1 MEEHKKT
8 SRQYPAK
15 DGGTIS
21 GDRVHGLPS
30 TRDYERTATCASVQ
44 GVPSQGTLDSMTTC
58 GISEPP
64 EQGGPAHTRQL
75 AAMPNPASRR
85 ERRKLAAAAKAASTK
100 PPQTCGGTTE
110 GSTAALSTT
119 PQDSGQIGDIVTLT
133 GTTATGGAEA
143 DDRMDVAQSFSSSE
157 AETSEEETVDE
168 DTLLCS
174 PLEQEIE
181 TGTAPSCSAEAS
193 TSGAA
198 TGHKRKTEGGPT
210 PPQAS
215 RKKKRKRGHTLGA
228 TFKQAEE
235 QDLLGVVL
243 VKGQPYK
250 TLSRPQINWI
260 RAKLLTTMLEKAK
273 AGGDAPVFEE
283 SGVRHNRFHLSCTDY
298 ESYAWLKDTVG
309 SLNIEGDGEGETLA
323 LELVPASEVPRLL
336 RAEVF
341 VSGPPIGVPNFITLI
356 QSQNKTVTYRALG
369 VTTPA
374 VYRQRPV
381 LCLGY

>member
-1 MEEHKKT
+1 MEENKT

-21 GDRVHGLPS
+21 RDRVHGLPS
-30 TRDYERTATCASVQ
+30 TRDHERTTTCASVQ
-44 GVPSQGTLDSMTTC
+44 GVPSQGTLDSRTTC

-85 ERRKLAAAAKAASTK
+85 ERRKLAAAAKAAPTK
-100 PPQTCGGTTE
+100 PPQTSGGTTE

-168 DTLLCS
+168 DTLLRS
-174 PLEQEIE
+174 PLEQETE
-181 TGTAPSCSAEAS
+181 TGMAPSCSAEAS
-193 TSGAA
+193 TGGVA

-215 RKKKRKRGHTLGA
+215 RKKKHKRGYTLGA

-235 QDLLGVVL
+235 QDLLGVVI

-250 TLSRPQINWI
+250 TLTRPQINWI
-260 RAKLLTTMLEKAK
+260 RGKLLTTLLEKAR
-273 AGGDAPVFEE
+273 DFEMHRYLRNPVF
-283 SGVRHNRFHLSCTDY
+283 GITGFTC
-298 ESYAWLKDTVG
+298 
-309 SLNIEGDGEGETLA
+309 
-323 LELVPASEVPRLL
+323 PAQIMNPTRGL
-336 RAEVF
+336 R
-341 VSGPPIGVPNFITLI
+341 
-356 QSQNKTVTYRALG
+356 
-369 VTTPA
+369 TP
-374 VYRQRPV
+374 
-381 LCLGY
+381 